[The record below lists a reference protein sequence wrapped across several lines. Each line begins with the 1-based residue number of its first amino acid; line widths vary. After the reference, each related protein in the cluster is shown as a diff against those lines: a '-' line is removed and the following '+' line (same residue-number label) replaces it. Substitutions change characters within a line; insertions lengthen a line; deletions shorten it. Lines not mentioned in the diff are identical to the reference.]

1 MESCAAFNK
10 EVSLAIKKVSQ
21 IAGWVL
27 RVFRNKDKIVLLTL
41 FKTMVLPHLEYCC
54 QLCSPVQTGQI
65 QKLESVP
72 RSFTA
77 KVNGLQAKTYWER
90 LKTFNIYSLLRWR
103 QKCFI
108 IYVYKIIV
116 GAVKNLSSD
125 KFKIKFYRNVR
136 RGRLCFVLPL
146 NPQTNRKIR
155 QRIEA
160 SFSVMAPR
168 LFDSPP
174 SEIRDFKGSMNTFK
188 VKLESFLKKVPEWQ
202 QRMQFGWKL

>member
-1 MESCAAFNK
+1 MVFSWFFQLFMKKPGFWFFQEKTEKTTNPATQHGYSFPCYYTEDGTLIQYVSSVLDVGVDMESCAAFNK

-90 LKTFNIYSLLRWR
+90 LKTFNIYSLLR
-103 QKCFI
+103 
-108 IYVYKIIV
+108 
-116 GAVKNLSSD
+116 
-125 KFKIKFYRNVR
+125 
-136 RGRLCFVLPL
+136 
-146 NPQTNRKIR
+146 
-155 QRIEA
+155 
-160 SFSVMAPR
+160 
-168 LFDSPP
+168 
-174 SEIRDFKGSMNTFK
+174 
-188 VKLESFLKKVPEWQ
+188 
-202 QRMQFGWKL
+202 